1 MRKIINEKTILTVAL
16 MASPLF
22 AAAAAKAKSI
32 PYLEWTYEN
41 IFLVLGAMVAAGVG
55 ITLWN
60 AMNGIVE
67 YQKREML
74 KEQGIEYI
82 PPQQV
87 KKDSIFKKMYDY
99 A

>member
-1 MRKIINEKTILTVAL
+1 

-22 AAAAAKAKSI
+22 VMAAGKSKSN
-32 PYLEWTYEN
+32 PYMEWAYEN
-41 IFLVLGAMVAAGVG
+41 IFLVMGILVIVGAG

-74 KEQGIEYI
+74 KEQGVEY
-82 PPQQV
+82 V
-87 KKDSIFKKMYDY
+87 H
-99 A
+99 